1 MRLVLV
7 GLNHKTAPIEIRE
20 KFAIPES
27 GMGFALAGMLEYP
40 EVMEC
45 AIISTCNRVEIYSVS
60 DNAYES
66 YRHMKEFLARHNSS
80 TVEEIEKYLYSYRG
94 LNAVRHIFR
103 VASSLDSMVLGEPQ
117 ILGQVKDAYEFSLK
131 FNASGPFLNKL
142 FPKTFSVAKR
152 VRTDT
157 KIAASAVSVSYAA
170 VELAKKIFSQLND
183 KTVMVIGAGEMAE
196 LACRHLVSS
205 GVTSIMVTNRTFERA
220 VKLAEEFQG
229 NAIRFEEY
237 KANLKRAD
245 IVISATGAPGFI
257 VTKADITEVIKQ
269 RRNRT
274 MFLIDIADP
283 RDIDP
288 SANEVDN
295 IYLYDIDD
303 LQSVVEENIGE
314 RQVEAKKAEEI
325 VLLEVNQFQ
334 KWFESYLSAPIIVE
348 LRKKFDYL
356 RDGEVKKALSNLKNA
371 DEKTLKTIQ
380 ALSNALM
387 NKFLHEPITV
397 LKKGEQLDNGMHAG
411 EAIKKIF
418 RLDEEE
424 EASPSE
430 ERDKVER

>member
-1 MRLVLV
+1 
-7 GLNHKTAPIEIRE
+7 
-20 KFAIPES
+20 
-27 GMGFALAGMLEYP
+27 
-40 EVMEC
+40 
-45 AIISTCNRVEIYSVS
+45 
-60 DNAYES
+60 
-66 YRHMKEFLARHNSS
+66 MKEFLARHNSS